1 MGGLS
6 VTWLLSSAALLGVV
20 FLAPGFRI
28 SSGESALIVALVVGL
43 ASSILGRL
51 LRLASGPVSLALCA
65 ALLVLSDA
73 FVFRVTAL
81 LVPGFAMLG
90 FWPAFLGAIPLSALH
105 LFLRHAAG
113 HWWLRVTG

>member
-1 MGGLS
+1 MVGLS